1 MMKYLLI
8 ASFFCFSMSVHAA
21 PSLTVAAQQIERGS
35 VIVSNDLTTIDIG
48 NQVRRVG
55 TLDASALVGKE
66 ARRIIAA
73 GQPIY
78 GQDVQSPLLVKRNQS
93 VTLVISRSG
102 LAIAASG
109 KALNDGSLGALVR
122 VQNSSSKQI
131 IEGEVAADG
140 VVRVAT
146 LLAPQI
152 PAGF

>member
-8 ASFFCFSMSVHAA
+8 VSLLSLTLSAQAA
-21 PSLTVAAQQIERGS
+21 PLATVAAQQIERGS
-35 VIVSNDLTTIDIG
+35 VIGQSDLTTIDTG
-48 NQVRRVG
+48 GQLRRVG
-55 TLDASALVGKE
+55 TLDAAALIGKE
-66 ARRIIAA
+66 ARRTIAA

-78 GQDVQSPLLVKRNQS
+78 GQDVQSPMLVKRNQT
-93 VTLVISRSG
+93 VTLVITRGG

-109 KALNDGSLGALVR
+109 KALNDGSIGALVR

-140 VVRVAT
+140 VVRVAAAF
-146 LLAPQI
+146 APQI